1 MSPNRFLPSKKQT
14 IKPSICPSIFF
25 CFSSYRCT
33 GASGVIRRVFTPITN
48 LKSPVAQACVSLLWL
63 KKPKSPK
70 DFIKLPV
77 PRPAIFHYFWCVF
90 FFFFCWFFCLF
101 VFLHFFI
108 HPSIYSFSF
117 ILFFLKKL
125 WIGGIS
131 LYLNT
136 YVDIIVAKTVC
147 MFRSWLVGF
156 VQGNIWNFAHVHLE
170 QRFPLFA

>member
-25 CFSSYRCT
+25 CFSSYRYA

-77 PRPAIFHYFWCVF
+77 PRPAIFHYFWCGF
-90 FFFFCWFFCLF
+90 FFFFDFFVCLF
-101 VFLHFFI
+101 FYISSFI
-108 HPSIYSFSF
+108 HPF
-117 ILFFLKKL
+117 IHFPSSYFFWKNC
-125 WIGGIS
+125 G
-131 LYLNT
+131 
-136 YVDIIVAKTVC
+136 
-147 MFRSWLVGF
+147 
-156 VQGNIWNFAHVHLE
+156 LE
-170 QRFPLFA
+170 ECLCI